1 MVFEHI
7 EKLQAEYVDKYVVVD
22 DQRPELRRFSGLTG
36 VVKTVNMSGRAL
48 VQFDGRNNIGW
59 YDIDIDYLRVVDQP
73 LPKEEPQLARRAA
86 ASKKPP
92 APSLL
97 RPRREFRR
105 SMPRRLPH
113 ARNPPRPRRPRRV
126 QQSRKSVMSRST
138 PHPPRCPARNRL
150 RMPKLPPRRNPRS
163 RTLAKE

>member
-73 LPKEEPQLARRAA
+73 LPKEEPQLARA
-86 ASKKPP
+86 
-92 APSLL
+92 
-97 RPRREFRR
+97 RR
-105 SMPRRLPH
+105 SLEE
-113 ARNPPRPRRPRRV
+113 A
-126 QQSRKSVMSRST
+126 SGTGST
-138 PHPPRCPARNRL
+138 C
-150 RMPKLPPRRNPRS
+150 
-163 RTLAKE
+163 